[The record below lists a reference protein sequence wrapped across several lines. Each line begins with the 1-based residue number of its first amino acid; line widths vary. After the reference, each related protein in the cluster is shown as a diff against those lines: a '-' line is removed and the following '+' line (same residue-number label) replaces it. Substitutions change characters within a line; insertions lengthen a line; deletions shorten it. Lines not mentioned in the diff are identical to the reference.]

1 MSDDRGSCFS
11 ITINNPTEA
20 DTKCDQPGWSL
31 DGQYEVGAEGTRH
44 FQGILKTG
52 KQVRFSA
59 VKRVFPR
66 AHIEVARNK
75 KALEKYVKK
84 DETRVGEFAGTAIPN
99 MFQFQDTISGVFDMD
114 EINRRWM
121 DEEISKLYKQDINE
135 IALAYIDELVAQHV
149 VQGGRG
155 LEFIAINPMW
165 RSSWKKFWR
174 SIITRH
180 ASQSNPSQ
188 VCEETISQIPQIS
201 PTHAEHRD
209 GWIGPNGQDS
219 GNA

>member
-1 MSDDRGSCFS
+1 MSGDRGCCWS
-11 ITINNPTEA
+11 ITINNPTED

-31 DGQYEVGAEGTRH
+31 QGQYEQGAEGTRH

-75 KALEKYVKK
+75 KALEAYVHKE
-84 DETRVGEFAGTAIPN
+84 DTRVGEFAGTAIPN
-99 MFQFQDTISGVFDMD
+99 MFVFQDTIAEAFDME
-114 EINRRWM
+114 EIKRRWL
-121 DEEISKLYKQDINE
+121 DEDISKLYKHDINE
-135 IALAYIDELVAQHV
+135 MALAYTDELVTQHICA
-149 VQGGRG
+149 GGRG

-180 ASQSNPSQ
+180 ARPQEAVSQEASGDASSPSQ
-188 VCEETISQIPQIS
+188 PPFEP
-201 PTHAEHRD
+201 D
-209 GWIGPNGQDS
+209 IGGS
-219 GNA
+219 K

>member
-1 MSDDRGSCFS
+1 MSERGCCWS
-11 ITINNPTEA
+11 ITINNPTES
-20 DTKCDQPGWSL
+20 DTKCDHPGWSL

-75 KALEKYVKK
+75 KALEAYVKK
-84 DETRVGEFAGTAIPN
+84 EETRVGEFQRTEIPN
-99 MFQFQDTISGVFDMD
+99 MFVFQDTIADAFDM
-114 EINRRWM
+114 EEVKRRWL
-121 DEEISKLYKQDINE
+121 DEDISKMYKHDINE
-135 IALAYIDELVAQHV
+135 MVLAYTDELVAQHV

-174 SIITRH
+174 SIIARH
-180 ASQSNPSQ
+180 ARPEEAVSQEASSPPQEPPPS
-188 VCEETISQIPQIS
+188 T
-201 PTHAEHRD
+201 
-209 GWIGPNGQDS
+209 
-219 GNA
+219 

>member
-1 MSDDRGSCFS
+1 MSDRGCCWS
-11 ITINNPTEA
+11 ITINNPT
-20 DTKCDQPGWSL
+20 DDDVRCDVPGWSL

-59 VKRVFPR
+59 VKRVFTR

-75 KALEKYVKK
+75 KALEAYVHKE
-84 DETRVGEFAGTAIPN
+84 DTRVGEFTGTAIPN
-99 MFQFQDTISGVFDMD
+99 MFVFQDTIAAAFDM
-114 EINRRWM
+114 EELNRRWM
-121 DEEISKLYKQDINE
+121 DESISKMYKHDINE
-135 IALAYIDELVAQHV
+135 MALAYTDELVAQHI

-174 SIITRH
+174 YIIARN
-180 ASQSNPSQ
+180 ALPSSQETSNP
-188 VCEETISQIPQIS
+188 PPPS
-201 PTHAEHRD
+201 PGDEPPGGTS
-209 GWIGPNGQDS
+209 PPP
-219 GNA
+219 